1 MLEDLVSVKMTF
13 RLYDGIVKLR
23 SRDLHLHNI
32 IWGRCI
38 SRGEVLDEV
47 LLMPKNGTVRLAIK
61 ETQGVAKKIFD

>member
-1 MLEDLVSVKMTF
+1 MSAKMTF

-23 SRDLHLHNI
+23 NRDLHLHNI

-47 LLMPKNGTVRLAIK
+47 LLMPKNGTAKLAIT
-61 ETQGVAKKIFD
+61 ETQGGAKKIFD